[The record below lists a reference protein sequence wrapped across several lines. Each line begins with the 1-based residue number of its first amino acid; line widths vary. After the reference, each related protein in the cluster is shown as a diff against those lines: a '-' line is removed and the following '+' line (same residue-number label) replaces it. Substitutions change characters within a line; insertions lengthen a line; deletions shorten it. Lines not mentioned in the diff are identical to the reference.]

1 MLGHHWF
8 TLSDALVKDSR
19 IWVRCT
25 YSAVDSAHGLSIVLF
40 MERDAGIEPAISVWK
55 TDVIPF
61 N

>member
-1 MLGHHWF
+1 MQ
-8 TLSDALVKDSR
+8 SD
-19 IWVRCT
+19 
-25 YSAVDSAHGLSIVLF
+25 